1 MEVRYANKDE
11 KNIAIN
17 FWKESFK
24 DTDEQINFYFNEIFD
39 HNNYLI
45 LEDEEKIVSSLHENP
60 YILNF
65 NSQKIDTKYIVGVS
79 SDISLRNKG
88 YMKYLLTSML
98 TLSKRKNLP
107 FVFLTPINPEIYR
120 KFDFE
125 YFSNIEYYSFSI
137 EELIEFKKPSNNYGY
152 LKINEKNIKFCVK
165 DLIKIYNFNMKNN
178 FSYLERDE
186 YYFKKLLKETFVDEM
201 KTYIL
206 YKDNIPSA
214 YIIYGL
220 ENDTVE
226 IRECFAMDPTSYKEI
241 LSLIYGYRDY
251 YSKVNLA
258 SPKGSNINF
267 IFSNQLKIERKILP
281 FMMLRILN
289 PINVFKILNLENTN
303 LKISIIDK
311 TLSENTGLY
320 ILNKDI
326 TFSKDINEAD
336 IEIDIKDLVF
346 LVSGYFSVD
355 ELLKLNKIKI
365 LESNKENALIE
376 KLSKIFKKKKS
387 YLYEFL

>member
-120 KFDFE
+120 SFIL
-125 YFSNIEYYSFSI
+125 NIF
-137 EELIEFKKPSNNYGY
+137 LI
-152 LKINEKNIKFCVK
+152 LNIILF
-165 DLIKIYNFNMKNN
+165 
-178 FSYLERDE
+178 
-186 YYFKKLLKETFVDEM
+186 LLK
-201 KTYIL
+201 
-206 YKDNIPSA
+206 N
-214 YIIYGL
+214 
-220 ENDTVE
+220 
-226 IRECFAMDPTSYKEI
+226 
-241 LSLIYGYRDY
+241 
-251 YSKVNLA
+251 
-258 SPKGSNINF
+258 
-267 IFSNQLKIERKILP
+267 
-281 FMMLRILN
+281 
-289 PINVFKILNLENTN
+289 
-303 LKISIIDK
+303 
-311 TLSENTGLY
+311 
-320 ILNKDI
+320 
-326 TFSKDINEAD
+326 
-336 IEIDIKDLVF
+336 
-346 LVSGYFSVD
+346 
-355 ELLKLNKIKI
+355 
-365 LESNKENALIE
+365 
-376 KLSKIFKKKKS
+376 
-387 YLYEFL
+387 

>member
-1 MEVRYANKDE
+1 
-11 KNIAIN
+11 
-17 FWKESFK
+17 
-24 DTDEQINFYFNEIFD
+24 
-39 HNNYLI
+39 
-45 LEDEEKIVSSLHENP
+45 
-60 YILNF
+60 
-65 NSQKIDTKYIVGVS
+65 
-79 SDISLRNKG
+79 
-88 YMKYLLTSML
+88 ML
-98 TLSKRKNLP
+98 W
-107 FVFLTPINPEIYR
+107 
-120 KFDFE
+120 
-125 YFSNIEYYSFSI
+125 
-137 EELIEFKKPSNNYGY
+137 
-152 LKINEKNIKFCVK
+152 
-165 DLIKIYNFNMKNN
+165 
-178 FSYLERDE
+178 
-186 YYFKKLLKETFVDEM
+186 
-201 KTYIL
+201 
-206 YKDNIPSA
+206 
-214 YIIYGL
+214 
-220 ENDTVE
+220 
-226 IRECFAMDPTSYKEI
+226 I